1 MTEQNNKPVIEILD
15 CCCGSGKTT
24 KLIDDIS
31 KLNNDTKV
39 IYVTPL
45 LSECYRVSGA
55 YPKETEDG
63 DVDYSQPEI
72 QEFGGYIY
80 DTSHKLYSKFFQHP
94 TASNKDGS
102 KLTGLT
108 SLLEQGH
115 NITTTH
121 ALFRSLTKEHLDLI
135 KSQNYLLVID
145 EVLSVYTEYLEL
157 KNELPKLLENKI
169 MFLDTDGVTLRWNRT
184 LCCDLERYET
194 EINLCDSGSLLLLDN
209 KVLLWEMSPEILSCF
224 KQIKMA
230 TYLFDGSYMCGFLKY
245 HGFTYTTE
253 TFGKKGKDFK
263 SLIQIVNDDK
273 LNKIGDR
280 ITALSSSSQVNN
292 RTYNEQLKKNL
303 VNLFNHKHKVPKE
316 ERLWCC
322 YKGAFNSI
330 KGFGYTKNFL
340 AVGTKATNK
349 YAHTSVVAFTVNLF
363 ANPIIARHLQTK
375 GITIDENKLALGEMI
390 QWLYRSR
397 IRKDESIVA
406 YLPSR
411 RMRELLIDWLNGKY
425 D

>member
-292 RTYNEQLKKNL
+292 RTYNDQLKKNL

-322 YKGAFNSI
+322 YKGAFNRI

-340 AVGTKATNK
+340 AVGTKATNN

-397 IRKDESIVA
+397 IRKNEDIIA
-406 YLPSR
+406 YIPSR
-411 RMRELLIDWLNGKY
+411 RMRELLVDWLNGKY

>member
-1 MTEQNNKPVIEILD
+1 MVEQNNKPVIEILD

-292 RTYNEQLKKNL
+292 RTYNDQLKKNL

-340 AVGTKATNK
+340 AVGTKATNN

-406 YLPSR
+406 YIPSR

>member
-292 RTYNEQLKKNL
+292 RTYNDQLKKNL

-340 AVGTKATNK
+340 AVGTKATNN

-375 GITIDENKLALGEMI
+375 GITIDESKLALGEMI

-406 YLPSR
+406 YIPSR

>member
-1 MTEQNNKPVIEILD
+1 MVEQNNKPVIEILD

-135 KSQNYLLVID
+135 KSQNYLLIID

-340 AVGTKATNK
+340 AVGTKATNN

-406 YLPSR
+406 YVPSR

>member
-135 KSQNYLLVID
+135 KSQNYLLIID

-292 RTYNEQLKKNL
+292 RTYNDQLKKNL

-340 AVGTKATNK
+340 AVGTKATNN

-406 YLPSR
+406 YIPSR

>member
-45 LSECYRVSGA
+45 LSECYRVSGT

-292 RTYNEQLKKNL
+292 RTYNDQLKKNL

-340 AVGTKATNK
+340 AVGTKATNN

-397 IRKDESIVA
+397 IRKNESIVA
-406 YLPSR
+406 YIPSR

>member
-340 AVGTKATNK
+340 AVGTKATNN

-397 IRKDESIVA
+397 IRKNESIVA
-406 YLPSR
+406 YIPSR

>member
-1 MTEQNNKPVIEILD
+1 MVEQNNKPVIEILD

-292 RTYNEQLKKNL
+292 RTYNDQLKKNL

-340 AVGTKATNK
+340 AVGTKATNN

-397 IRKDESIVA
+397 IRKNESIVA
-406 YLPSR
+406 YIPSR

>member
-1 MTEQNNKPVIEILD
+1 MVEQNNKPVIEILD

-55 YPKETEDG
+55 YPKETENG

-135 KSQNYLLVID
+135 KSQNYLLIID

-292 RTYNEQLKKNL
+292 RTYNDQLKKNL

-340 AVGTKATNK
+340 AVGTKATNN

-397 IRKDESIVA
+397 IRKNESIVA
-406 YLPSR
+406 YIPSR

>member
-135 KSQNYLLVID
+135 KSQNYLLIID

-263 SLIQIVNDDK
+263 SLIKIVNDDK

-340 AVGTKATNK
+340 AVGTKATNN

-397 IRKDESIVA
+397 IRKNESIVA
-406 YLPSR
+406 YIPSK

>member
-340 AVGTKATNK
+340 AVGTKATNN

-406 YLPSR
+406 YIPSK

>member
-135 KSQNYLLVID
+135 KSQNYLLIID

-340 AVGTKATNK
+340 AVGTKATNN

-406 YLPSR
+406 YIPSK

>member
-1 MTEQNNKPVIEILD
+1 MVEQNNKLVIEILD

-157 KNELPKLLENKI
+157 KNELSKLLENKI

-292 RTYNEQLKKNL
+292 RTYNDQLKKNL

-340 AVGTKATNK
+340 AVGTKATNN

-397 IRKDESIVA
+397 IRKNESIVA
-406 YLPSR
+406 YIPSK

>member
-1 MTEQNNKPVIEILD
+1 MVEQNNKPVIEILD

-135 KSQNYLLVID
+135 KSQNYLLIID

-169 MFLDTDGVTLRWNRT
+169 MFLDIDGVTLRWNRT

-194 EINLCDSGSLLLLDN
+194 EINLCNSGSLLLLDN

-340 AVGTKATNK
+340 AVGTKATNN

-397 IRKDESIVA
+397 IRKDKSIVA
-406 YLPSR
+406 YIPSR

>member
-1 MTEQNNKPVIEILD
+1 
-15 CCCGSGKTT
+15 
-24 KLIDDIS
+24 
-31 KLNNDTKV
+31 
-39 IYVTPL
+39 
-45 LSECYRVSGA
+45 
-55 YPKETEDG
+55 
-63 DVDYSQPEI
+63 
-72 QEFGGYIY
+72 
-80 DTSHKLYSKFFQHP
+80 
-94 TASNKDGS
+94 
-102 KLTGLT
+102 
-108 SLLEQGH
+108 
-115 NITTTH
+115 
-121 ALFRSLTKEHLDLI
+121 
-135 KSQNYLLVID
+135 
-145 EVLSVYTEYLEL
+145 
-157 KNELPKLLENKI
+157 
-169 MFLDTDGVTLRWNRT
+169 
-184 LCCDLERYET
+184 
-194 EINLCDSGSLLLLDN
+194 
-209 KVLLWEMSPEILSCF
+209 
-224 KQIKMA
+224 
-230 TYLFDGSYMCGFLKY
+230 MCGFLKY

-292 RTYNEQLKKNL
+292 RTYNDQLKKNL

-340 AVGTKATNK
+340 AVGTKATNN

-406 YLPSR
+406 YIPSR

>member
-263 SLIQIVNDDK
+263 SLIKIVNDDK

-340 AVGTKATNK
+340 AVGTKATNN

-397 IRKDESIVA
+397 IRKNESIVA
-406 YLPSR
+406 YIPSR

>member
-292 RTYNEQLKKNL
+292 RTYNDQLKKNL

-340 AVGTKATNK
+340 AVGTKATNN

-397 IRKDESIVA
+397 IRKNESIVA
-406 YLPSR
+406 YIPSK

>member
-1 MTEQNNKPVIEILD
+1 MVEQNNKPVIEILD

-80 DTSHKLYSKFFQHP
+80 DTNHKLYSKFFQHP

-292 RTYNEQLKKNL
+292 RTYNDQLKKNL
-303 VNLFNHKHKVPKE
+303 VNLFNHKHKVPKD

-340 AVGTKATNK
+340 AVGTKATNN

-397 IRKDESIVA
+397 IRKNESIVA
-406 YLPSR
+406 YIPSR

>member
-31 KLNNDTKV
+31 KLNNDTKA

-292 RTYNEQLKKNL
+292 RTYNDQLKKNL
-303 VNLFNHKHKVPKE
+303 VNLFNHKHKVSKE

-340 AVGTKATNK
+340 AVGTKATNN

-397 IRKDESIVA
+397 IRKNESIVA
-406 YLPSR
+406 YIPSR

>member
-24 KLIDDIS
+24 KLIDDIR

-121 ALFRSLTKEHLDLI
+121 ALFRSLTKEHLGLI
-135 KSQNYLLVID
+135 KFQNYLLIID

-169 MFLDTDGVTLRWNRT
+169 MFLDIDGVTLRWNRT

-194 EINLCDSGSLLLLDN
+194 EINLCNSGSLLLLDN

-340 AVGTKATNK
+340 AVGTKATNN

-406 YLPSR
+406 YIPSK

>member
-1 MTEQNNKPVIEILD
+1 MTEQNNKPIIEILD

-145 EVLSVYTEYLEL
+145 EVLSVYTEYLEI

-292 RTYNEQLKKNL
+292 RNYNDQLKKNL

-340 AVGTKATNK
+340 AVGTKATNN

-406 YLPSR
+406 YIPSR

>member
-80 DTSHKLYSKFFQHP
+80 DTIHKLYSKFFQHP

-292 RTYNEQLKKNL
+292 RTYNDQLKKNL

-340 AVGTKATNK
+340 AVGTKATNN

-406 YLPSR
+406 YIPSR

>member
-1 MTEQNNKPVIEILD
+1 MVEQNNKLVIEILD

-292 RTYNEQLKKNL
+292 RTYNDQLKKNL

-340 AVGTKATNK
+340 AVGTKATNN

-375 GITIDENKLALGEMI
+375 GITIDESKLALGEMI

-397 IRKDESIVA
+397 IRKNESIVA
-406 YLPSR
+406 YIPSK

>member
-72 QEFGGYIY
+72 QKFGGYIY

-108 SLLEQGH
+108 SLLGQGH

-194 EINLCDSGSLLLLDN
+194 EINLCDSGSLLLLYN

-263 SLIQIVNDDK
+263 SLIKIVNDDK

-292 RTYNEQLKKNL
+292 RTYNDQLKKNL

-340 AVGTKATNK
+340 AVGTKATNN

-397 IRKDESIVA
+397 IRNNESIVA
-406 YLPSR
+406 YIPSR

>member
-135 KSQNYLLVID
+135 KSQNYLLIID

-340 AVGTKATNK
+340 AVGTKATNN

-406 YLPSR
+406 YIPSR

>member
-135 KSQNYLLVID
+135 KSQNYLLIID

-292 RTYNEQLKKNL
+292 RTYNDQLKKNL

-340 AVGTKATNK
+340 AVGTKATNN

-397 IRKDESIVA
+397 IRKDESIVS
-406 YLPSR
+406 YIPSR

>member
-292 RTYNEQLKKNL
+292 RTYNDQLKKNL

-340 AVGTKATNK
+340 AVGTKATNN

-375 GITIDENKLALGEMI
+375 GITIDENKLALSEMI

-397 IRKDESIVA
+397 IRKNESIVA
-406 YLPSR
+406 YIPSR

>member
-253 TFGKKGKDFK
+253 TFCKKGKDFK

-340 AVGTKATNK
+340 AVGTKATNN

-406 YLPSR
+406 YIPSR

>member
-1 MTEQNNKPVIEILD
+1 MIEQNNKPVIEILD

-292 RTYNEQLKKNL
+292 RTYNDQLKKNL

-340 AVGTKATNK
+340 AVGTKATNN

-397 IRKDESIVA
+397 IRKNESIVA
-406 YLPSR
+406 YIPSR
-411 RMRELLIDWLNGKY
+411 RMRELLMDWLNGKY

>member
-340 AVGTKATNK
+340 AVGTKATNN

-406 YLPSR
+406 YIPSR

>member
-292 RTYNEQLKKNL
+292 RTYNDQLKKNL

-340 AVGTKATNK
+340 AVGTKATNN

-406 YLPSR
+406 YIPSR

>member
-24 KLIDDIS
+24 KLIDNIS

-292 RTYNEQLKKNL
+292 RTYNDQLKKNL

-340 AVGTKATNK
+340 AVGTKATNN

-397 IRKDESIVA
+397 IRKNESIVA
-406 YLPSR
+406 YIPSR

>member
-1 MTEQNNKPVIEILD
+1 MVEQNNKPVIEILD

-230 TYLFDGSYMCGFLKY
+230 TYLFDDSYMCGFLKY

-292 RTYNEQLKKNL
+292 RTYNDQLKKNL

-340 AVGTKATNK
+340 AVGTKATNN

-406 YLPSR
+406 YIPSR

>member
-1 MTEQNNKPVIEILD
+1 MTEQNNKPIIEILD

-292 RTYNEQLKKNL
+292 RTYNDQLKKNL

-340 AVGTKATNK
+340 AVGTKATNN

-375 GITIDENKLALGEMI
+375 GITIDENKLAIGEMI

-406 YLPSR
+406 YIPSR

>member
-340 AVGTKATNK
+340 AVGTKATNN

-397 IRKDESIVA
+397 IRKNESIVA
-406 YLPSR
+406 YIPSK

>member
-145 EVLSVYTEYLEL
+145 EVLSAYTEYLEL

-292 RTYNEQLKKNL
+292 RTYNDQLKKNL

-340 AVGTKATNK
+340 AVGTKATNN

-397 IRKDESIVA
+397 IRKNESIVA
-406 YLPSR
+406 YIPSK

>member
-135 KSQNYLLVID
+135 KSQNYLLIID

-230 TYLFDGSYMCGFLKY
+230 TYLFDLQVKDIREMVTASLSEIFSK
-245 HGFTYTTE
+245 TNI
-253 TFGKKGKDFK
+253 DFK
-263 SLIQIVNDDK
+263 S
-273 LNKIGDR
+273 
-280 ITALSSSSQVNN
+280 
-292 RTYNEQLKKNL
+292 
-303 VNLFNHKHKVPKE
+303 
-316 ERLWCC
+316 
-322 YKGAFNSI
+322 
-330 KGFGYTKNFL
+330 KNFSF
-340 AVGTKATNK
+340 
-349 YAHTSVVAFTVNLF
+349 TSKNFEDYE
-363 ANPIIARHLQTK
+363 K
-375 GITIDENKLALGEMI
+375 KENI
-390 QWLYRSR
+390 
-397 IRKDESIVA
+397 
-406 YLPSR
+406 
-411 RMRELLIDWLNGKY
+411 
-425 D
+425 

>member
-1 MTEQNNKPVIEILD
+1 
-15 CCCGSGKTT
+15 
-24 KLIDDIS
+24 
-31 KLNNDTKV
+31 
-39 IYVTPL
+39 
-45 LSECYRVSGA
+45 
-55 YPKETEDG
+55 
-63 DVDYSQPEI
+63 
-72 QEFGGYIY
+72 
-80 DTSHKLYSKFFQHP
+80 LYSKFFQHP

-292 RTYNEQLKKNL
+292 RTYNDQLKKNL

-340 AVGTKATNK
+340 AVGTKATNN

-397 IRKDESIVA
+397 IRKNESIVA
-406 YLPSR
+406 YIPSR

>member
-292 RTYNEQLKKNL
+292 RTYNDQLKKNL

-340 AVGTKATNK
+340 AVGTKATNN

-397 IRKDESIVA
+397 IRKNESIVA
-406 YLPSR
+406 YIPSR

>member
-1 MTEQNNKPVIEILD
+1 MVEQNNKPVIEILD

-340 AVGTKATNK
+340 AVGTKATNN

-406 YLPSR
+406 YIPSR